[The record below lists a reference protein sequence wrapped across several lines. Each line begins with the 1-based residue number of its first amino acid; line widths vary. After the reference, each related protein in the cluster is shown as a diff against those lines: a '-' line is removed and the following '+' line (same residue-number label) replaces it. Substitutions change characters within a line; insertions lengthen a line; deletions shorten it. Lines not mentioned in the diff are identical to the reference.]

1 MLERQTLSPK
11 KPGHGHKGVVDVV
24 LGAQWG
30 DEGKGK
36 LVSLPWEGGGRGGLT
51 DGRGGGYDVEGGGWC
66 WRRWWWWWWW
76 WWCRVVV
83 VMMWGGGGGRLVFN
97 FVSPPCMLLLGQRHR
112 KKCAI
117 KMYEN
122 AVSPP
127 HVFVVL
133 DTKPA

>member
-51 DGRGGGYDVEGGGWC
+51 DGRGGGYDVGGGGWC
-66 WRRWWWWWWW
+66 WRRWWWWWW